1 MTIDTQHHFVN
12 SFEPFG
18 GLRGSKGS
26 GSSVNKW
33 SDSSHGNVRK
43 SRDSI
48 TRSRDNSPEIEKYAN
63 QMRRLKRE
71 LNQRKPKTI
80 KQLEKMPLTSTEET
94 HLIKNTV
101 VDLSQMTIIQSIN
114 KQQSFPATLV
124 SIILLRLA

>member
-1 MTIDTQHHFVN
+1 MSLPANFVN

-26 GSSVNKW
+26 GSSVSKW

-71 LNQRKPKTI
+71 LNQRKLYDYYVT
-80 KQLEKMPLTSTEET
+80 
-94 HLIKNTV
+94 
-101 VDLSQMTIIQSIN
+101 
-114 KQQSFPATLV
+114 
-124 SIILLRLA
+124 